1 MTDKQPVVLVADDEE
16 DIKVVLRMFLEAV
29 GYEVITAFDGLDA
42 LEQIKSTKP
51 DVVLMDIMM
60 PVIDGI
66 EVVRQMKATPGI
78 RDIPVVMLTAAAQSD
93 MVERAI
99 QAGAADYI
107 VKPFEPE
114 AVQRAI
120 EKVLGTA

>member
-29 GYEVITAFDGLDA
+29 GYEVVTAFDGLDA

-93 MVERAI
+93 MVEKAI

-114 AVQRAI
+114 TVQKAI

>member
-1 MTDKQPVVLVADDEE
+1 MTDKQPVILVADDEE

-29 GYEVITAFDGLDA
+29 GYEVVTAFDGLDA

-114 AVQRAI
+114 TVQRAI

>member
-29 GYEVITAFDGLDA
+29 GYEVVTAFDGLDA

>member
-29 GYEVITAFDGLDA
+29 GYEVVTAFDGLDA
-42 LEQIKSTKP
+42 LEQIKSAKP

-114 AVQRAI
+114 TVQRAI

>member
-29 GYEVITAFDGLDA
+29 GYEVVTAFDGLDA
-42 LEQIKSTKP
+42 LEQIKSAKP

>member
-29 GYEVITAFDGLDA
+29 GYEVVTAFDGLDA

-114 AVQRAI
+114 TVQKAI

>member
-1 MTDKQPVVLVADDEE
+1 
-16 DIKVVLRMFLEAV
+16 
-29 GYEVITAFDGLDA
+29 
-42 LEQIKSTKP
+42 
-51 DVVLMDIMM
+51 MDIMM

-114 AVQRAI
+114 TVQRAI

>member
-114 AVQRAI
+114 TVQRAI

>member
-29 GYEVITAFDGLDA
+29 GYEVVTAFDGLDA

-114 AVQRAI
+114 TVQRAI